1 MEIHLYIFPIS
12 RGPLPP
18 EIWPTFKRF
27 SCADG
32 KICIAFSDLQ
42 LKLPHLFLGLF
53 HLLLLLTCLRNNRG
67 EELVSISLVAF

>member
-1 MEIHLYIFPIS
+1 MEIHVYIFPIS
-12 RGPLPP
+12 RGPPPP

-27 SCADG
+27 SCADE

-53 HLLLLLTCLRNNRG
+53 HLLLGRG
-67 EELVSISLVAF
+67 AGVSFISGILAKENI